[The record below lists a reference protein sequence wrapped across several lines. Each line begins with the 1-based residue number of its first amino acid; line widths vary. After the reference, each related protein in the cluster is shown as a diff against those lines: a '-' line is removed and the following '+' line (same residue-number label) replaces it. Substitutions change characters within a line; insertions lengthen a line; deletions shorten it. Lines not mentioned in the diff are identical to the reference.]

1 MVVRF
6 QLCHV
11 TELSMKGAIKISF
24 SLFISLGIV
33 AALLASA
40 AESPFYQSFIY
51 GWFIITCYGWILYSP
66 FAYII
71 SIVANISKF
80 KYMPLLFTVAVLLAA
95 FISACLL
102 ASPFAVTFSKHKII
116 DVICFAV
123 GGGIYSVLYKE
134 WVMRYQVAEGK

>member
-1 MVVRF
+1 
-6 QLCHV
+6 
-11 TELSMKGAIKISF
+11 MKGTIKIAF
-24 SLFISLGIV
+24 SLFISLGVV

-40 AESPFYQSFIY
+40 GESPFYQRFIY
-51 GWFIITCYGWILYSP
+51 NWFIIICYGWILYSP

-71 SIVANISKF
+71 SIVANALKS
-80 KYMPLLFTVAVLLAA
+80 KYMPLLFAVAALLAS

-134 WVMRYQVAEGK
+134 WVMRY